1 MDGLMNKNVINV
13 VDYKHEL
20 DKLTGNILNE
30 YMKLESMYLQ
40 EKNNSTKSLTD
51 INSKNSSICES
62 LQTKT
67 DQIYGLEKEIEG
79 HKSKEQEYIHVINNL
94 RKDLDNMKEQS
105 NGQSNE
111 SPKETETNKFDMIRS
126 QAKEISAKDK
136 EIIRLTKELC
146 KIKEMNEVKN
156 GLSMV
161 VKEEV
166 VKEEVVKEVVSGW
179 SPTSSD
185 VPNQGVSPL
194 KLDNDDNDDND
205 EEEMFEI
212 SYRKKKY
219 YRDKENKVYEIKDND
234 EVGSCIG
241 NWVKQDNGKFKVVK
255 K

>member
-1 MDGLMNKNVINV
+1 MDGLMNKDVINV

-51 INSKNSSICES
+51 INSKNSSICEA

-94 RKDLDNMKEQS
+94 RKDLDKMKE
-105 NGQSNE
+105 QSNE
-111 SPKETETNKFDMIRS
+111 SPKETETETETNKFDIIRS

-146 KIKEMNEVKN
+146 KVKEMNEVKN

-161 VKEEV
+161 VKEDA
-166 VKEEVVKEVVSGW
+166 KEIVSGW

-185 VPNQGVSPL
+185 IPKQEVPSL
-194 KLDNDDNDDND
+194 KLDNDD
-205 EEEMFEI
+205 EEDMFEI
-212 SYRKKKY
+212 FYRKKKY
-219 YRDKENKVYEIKDND
+219 YRDKENKVYEIKEDD
-234 EVGSCIG
+234 EVGPCIG